1 MATAKKKG
9 GAAAKDHPPP
19 DGKVRQS
26 QAITTY
32 GPGAMV
38 DLVSDAVLVGG
49 LEFWSVPKDGGFEE
63 PRLRAWLLDRFP
75 DLRGKQPFVPPPAGD
90 DREPS
95 RASGVQALEFPRWF
109 VCQNRACRALTR
121 LGIGSPQKDG
131 RYVHDC
137 APRGAFFVPVRFVM
151 ACENGHIQ
159 DFPWAS
165 WVSHAADCE
174 TRQNLQ
180 LIEGPT
186 GDFAELHVRCNAC
199 KRSRPLIDATV
210 RSANPDCAGQ
220 RPWLGDVDP
229 SGCSK
234 KLRLL
239 VRTAS
244 NSYFSEVA
252 SALTIPAAR
261 SARDAVRPVMDI
273 LAVATPATLV
283 AFKTVPKVAEAI
295 KGFSDEEIL
304 AAVEDERTNKKE
316 PPPEPLRTAEEKQL
330 TSSPPEKPAEYPA
343 ADDPFFART
352 IVPKGGLP
360 AKVLQVVLVHKLRE
374 VRVQTGF
381 TRFEATTPG
390 LLGEQPR
397 DASDLAVKSAPLA
410 ARVRWLPGIVVRGEG
425 VFFSLDEAAVQEWES
440 RPAVE
445 RRIQRLADGH
455 KTWLGTREHPAF
467 YGGRYYLLHSLAH
480 LLIQAMSLECGYSA
494 SAIRERIYC
503 ASAKSAHPMAG
514 VLLSTGTAGA
524 EGTLG
529 GLLEQGRSLR
539 QHLQRAYDLGTLC
552 SNDPVCASHEPAG
565 DPTGRFLEGAACH
578 GCLFIAE
585 PSCEQYNRFLD
596 RALVFPVI
604 GHEDV
609 AFFQERP

>member
-1 MATAKKKG
+1 MATGKKKG
-9 GAAAKDHPPP
+9 GPAAKDHPPP

-49 LEFWSVPKDGGFEE
+49 LEFWSVPPGEGFEE

-75 DLRGKQPFVPPPAGD
+75 DLRGKHPFVPPPAGD
-90 DREPS
+90 DRDPS
-95 RASGVQALEFPRWF
+95 RASGVQVLEFPRWF
-109 VCQNRACRALTR
+109 VCQNRACRALGR
-121 LGIGSPQKDG
+121 MGIGQPQKDG

-137 APRGAFFVPVRFVM
+137 APRQFFVPVRFVM

-165 WVSHAADCE
+165 WVSHAAGCE
-174 TRQNLQ
+174 TRNNLQ

-186 GDFAELHVRCNAC
+186 GDFAELFVRCNAC

-210 RSANPDCAGQ
+210 RSVNPDCTGQ
-220 RPWLGDVDP
+220 RPWLGDTDP
-229 SGCSK
+229 DGCSK

-244 NSYFSEVA
+244 NSYFSESA
-252 SALTIPAAR
+252 SALTIPTAR
-261 SARDAVRPVMDI
+261 SARDAVRPVMDV
-273 LAVATPATLV
+273 LASATSATLPV
-283 AFKTVPKVAEAI
+283 FKTIVKVSVAI
-295 KGFSDEEIL
+295 AGFSDEEIL
-304 AAVEDERTNKKE
+304 RAVEDEKANRKE
-316 PPPEPLRTAEEKQL
+316 PPPEPLRTAEAKQL
-330 TSSPPEKPAEYPA
+330 VASPPERAGEYPA
-343 ADDPFFART
+343 DDEPFFARSV
-352 IVPKGGLP
+352 VPKEGLP
-360 AKVLQVVLVHKLRE
+360 AGVGRVVLVHKLRE

-390 LLGEQPR
+390 LQGEQPR
-397 DASDLAVKSAPLA
+397 DANDLSVKVAPLA

-425 VFFSLDEAAVQEWES
+425 VFLQLDEEAVQKWEA
-440 RPAVE
+440 RDAVK
-445 RRIQRLADGH
+445 RRTDQLFDGH
-455 KTWLGTREHPAF
+455 KIWLGKREHPPF

-480 LLIQAMSLECGYSA
+480 LLIQAVSLECGYSA

-503 ASAKSAHPMAG
+503 APSHGAYPMAEI
-514 VLLSTGTAGA
+514 LLSTGTAGA

-529 GLLEQGRSLR
+529 GLLEQGRALG
-539 QHLQRAYDLGTLC
+539 QHLQRAFDLGSLC
-552 SNDPVCASHEPAG
+552 SNDPVCAAHEPST
-565 DPTGRFLEGAACH
+565 DPTGRYLEGAACH

-604 GHEDV
+604 GHEEV
-609 AFFQERP
+609 AFFPERP